1 MARVLLAGDS
11 PLLKK
16 VFATICA
23 YDPDLRLVDHAH
35 TEGELFLAIRKH
47 QPDVLLIDDTVRPDA
62 SGPWFDYLHLLS
74 AHTRLIRVNESDAS
88 RKI

>member
-16 VFATICA
+16 VF
-23 YDPDLRLVDHAH
+23 DLRLVDHAH